1 MKKISALFFLL
12 LAGCAVPV
20 PKYDGPGSF
29 QDFVNV
35 RYQCVLE
42 TSARTSGA
50 FVNQYGG
57 ASSSRVMPSCSAFSA
72 CLASK
77 GYFKSQTGRFDPA
90 AAGIVV
96 ECN

>member
-1 MKKISALFFLL
+1 MKKISALLFFLIT
-12 LAGCAVPV
+12 GCAPPA

-72 CLASK
+72 CLAAK
-77 GYFKSQTGRFDPA
+77 GYYKSQTGRFDPA

-96 ECN
+96 QCN